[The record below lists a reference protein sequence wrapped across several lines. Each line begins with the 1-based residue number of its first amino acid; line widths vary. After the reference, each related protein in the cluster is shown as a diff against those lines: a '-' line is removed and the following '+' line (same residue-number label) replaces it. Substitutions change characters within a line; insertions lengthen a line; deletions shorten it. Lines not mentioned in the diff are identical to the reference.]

1 MASNIIQGTLGNPD
15 WIYLNANPLVTATN
29 INAYEPYK
37 ALTYMLNYD
46 EIVKYYNLNSV
57 DRMLYNKSLY
67 GNTNELQKQ
76 VKFYKCGFY
85 HERDLFNNSIKTYSL
100 YYNKNGEIVNGMV
113 EIDGENYFFV
123 DEHTT
128 ATDGK
133 YELREAL
140 EQEFRF
146 GTYNWNYSVFFPPLF
161 PNVKTVDVC
170 FCNSSKVTLV
180 RAADIIANK
189 IYHNKCKSYV
199 LNSPRL
205 A

>member
-1 MASNIIQGTLGNPD
+1 MNPASSINCTM
-15 WIYLNANPLVTATN
+15 IYLFLVELYSYQKKKE
-29 INAYEPYK
+29 IFVEDSIFSVKKSKQRYLDFAYK
-37 ALTYMLNYD
+37 
-46 EIVKYYNLNSV
+46 ISVKRKFEDLIKRGIIIPN
-57 DRMLYNKSLY
+57 
-67 GNTNELQKQ
+67 Q
-76 VKFYKCGFY
+76 VEG
-85 HERDLFNNSIKTYSL
+85 I
-100 YYNKNGEIVNGMV
+100 
-113 EIDGENYFFV
+113 YFFV

-189 IYHNKCKSYV
+189 IYYYANEKRIYELRKDNFNIIN
-199 LNSPRL
+199 LP
-205 A
+205 

>member
-1 MASNIIQGTLGNPD
+1 
-15 WIYLNANPLVTATN
+15 
-29 INAYEPYK
+29 
-37 ALTYMLNYD
+37 MLIKFQLK
-46 EIVKYYNLNSV
+46 ESLKILLKEE
-57 DRMLYNKSLY
+57 SLY
-67 GNTNELQKQ
+67 P
-76 VKFYKCGFY
+76 
-85 HERDLFNNSIKTYSL
+85 IKS
-100 YYNKNGEIVNGMV
+100 KAFI
-113 EIDGENYFFV
+113 FFV

-189 IYHNKCKSYV
+189 IYYYANEKGLSLFLV
-199 LNSPRL
+199 G
-205 A
+205 